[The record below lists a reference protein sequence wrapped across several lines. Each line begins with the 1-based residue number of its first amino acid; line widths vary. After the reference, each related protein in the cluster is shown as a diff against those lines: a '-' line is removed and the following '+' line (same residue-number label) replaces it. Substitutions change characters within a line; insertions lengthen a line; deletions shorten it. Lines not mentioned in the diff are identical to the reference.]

1 MTKYKI
7 EKMKALGMSL
17 EEFLE
22 YEKEK
27 KKASELRRKIGS
39 KKYY

>member
-22 YEKEK
+22 YEKKRK
-27 KKASELRRKIGS
+27 KQVS
-39 KKYY
+39 